1 MTRGSKR
8 FSLMA
13 CVIGMFAATLLGST
27 VFSITTPQFNG
38 GNGLPRVGL
47 SAADVRS
54 SFDAETEDRSSL
66 CFFFA
71 SIVSVVAAGAAIRRV
86 TMRAMTAKNTE
97 EGRRQFI
104 AAAGLTSFISAIPS
118 AQAQIS
124 DTAVEASNAAPVDV
138 PDRINSDPY
147 ELIGMTNPDSEKE
160 DYKVFYMK
168 RNYKED
174 TYQVMK
180 HMKISASLDKGT
192 ANMEKWN
199 KRVKEEMNDW
209 LALYRRQDAIIGRQS
224 YYSLYSGI
232 NKLASHFTSY
242 GPKFPFPNKRRPRFF
257 ELMNTTEKYL
267 EKGK

>member
-1 MTRGSKR
+1 MTRGSQK
-8 FSLMA
+8 FSLTA
-13 CVIGMFAATLLGST
+13 CVIGLFAATFLSST
-27 VFSITTPQFNG
+27 VFSITTPRFSG
-38 GNGLPRVGL
+38 GNSLPRVGL
-47 SAADVRS
+47 STSTIGSTV
-54 SFDAETEDRSSL
+54 DAESQDRPSL
-66 CFFFA
+66 CFLFA
-71 SIVSVVAAGAAIRRV
+71 SIISVAVAGSAVRRV
-86 TMRAMTAKNTE
+86 TMRAMPFQSSE

-104 AAAGLTSFISAIPS
+104 VAAGLTSFVSAIPS

-124 DTAVEASNAAPVDV
+124 DSAVEASNAAPVDV

-147 ELIGMTNPDSEKE
+147 ELIGMSNPENEKE

-192 ANMEKWN
+192 PNMEKWN

>member
-1 MTRGSKR
+1 MT
-8 FSLMA
+8 LTA
-13 CVIGMFAATLLGST
+13 LVIGIFVATFVGST
-27 VFSITTPQFNG
+27 VFSITTPRLTG
-38 GNGLPRVGL
+38 GNRLPGVGVGL
-47 SAADVRS
+47 LPSGIGSA
-54 SFDAETEDRSSL
+54 FDGESQASSSL
-66 CFFFA
+66 CFFLA
-71 SIVSVVAAGAAIRRV
+71 SIATVAVASAAVRRV
-86 TMRAMTAKNTE
+86 AMRATSDD
-97 EGRRQFI
+97 GRRQFI
-104 AAAGLTSFISAIPS
+104 VAAGFTSLVSAVPS

-124 DTAVEASNAAPVDV
+124 DSAVEATNAAPIDV